1 MTHEELIREVMQLS
15 LKQRMELLETIS
27 RSVSEEIQPREQRG
41 SVVSR
46 LRGIAKPDG
55 QPLSDEAVP
64 LSQRLY
70 GILKFDGDPPT
81 DEELKNHY
89 ADYLLEKYS

>member
-1 MTHEELIREVMQLS
+1 MTQQQFE
-15 LKQRMELLETIS
+15 
-27 RSVSEEIQPREQRG
+27 EEIRRLSVEERIALIEAITHSLREDLELRKNDASVNSAESSETASQDRG
-41 SVVSR
+41 ENGVS
-46 LRGIAKPDG
+46 
-55 QPLSDEAVP
+55 

-89 ADYLLEKYS
+89 ADYLTEKYS

>member
-1 MTHEELIREVMQLS
+1 MTHAELIKEIMQLP
-15 LKQRMELLETIS
+15 LEQRMELLETIS
-27 RSVSEEIQPREQRG
+27 RSVREEMQPRPREN
-41 SVVSR
+41 S
-46 LRGIAKPDG
+46 
-55 QPLSDEAVP
+55 VP

>member
-1 MTHEELIREVMQLS
+1 MTQQQFEEEIRRLSVEERIALIEAITHS
-15 LKQRMELLETIS
+15 LLEDLEL
-27 RSVSEEIQPREQRG
+27 RKDDASVNSAESSETATQGQGENG
-41 SVVSR
+41 VS
-46 LRGIAKPDG
+46 
-55 QPLSDEAVP
+55 

-89 ADYLLEKYS
+89 ADYLTEKYS

>member
-1 MTHEELIREVMQLS
+1 MTQQQFE
-15 LKQRMELLETIS
+15 
-27 RSVSEEIQPREQRG
+27 EEIRRLSVEERIALIEAITHSLREDLELSKDDA
-41 SVVSR
+41 SVNSAESSGTATPSQGENGVS
-46 LRGIAKPDG
+46 
-55 QPLSDEAVP
+55 

-89 ADYLLEKYS
+89 ADYLTEKYS